1 MYKIEKKGWGYA
13 LTFGGIVGADE
24 AAQWSQDWA
33 EVLKDHLGPF
43 SVFVDM
49 RTMIPVSKE
58 AVEPLAEGQILA
70 RRYGMIRSVVIVENP
85 ATASQFKR
93 IAGDSGISQWERYI
107 DATTIADWEKKGMDW
122 ILQGIDPA
130 VEKLAVHQA

>member
-1 MYKIEKKGWGYA
+1 MFKIEKKDWGYA

-49 RTMIPVSKE
+49 RTMTPVSKE
-58 AVEPLAEGQILA
+58 AMEPLAEGQLLA
-70 RRYGMIRSVVIVENP
+70 RRAGMIRSVVIVENP

-93 IAGDSGISQWERYI
+93 IAGDSGISQWERYL
-107 DATTIADWEKKGMDW
+107 DATTVADWEKKGLDW